1 MKPGCYFDYYEPL
14 LRINPDEMFP
24 QPGIPAPQPMTPS
37 DFEKAPGS
45 PTDLGTEYTQGY
57 LRTQI
62 GKRMR
67 VTFLLGTNTIQ
78 DRTGILR
85 DVGISY
91 IVLREEETNS
101 DVLCDIYSI
110 KFVNIFQ

>member
-1 MKPGCYFDYYEPL
+1 MKPGCYYDCYEPL

-24 QPGIPAPQPMTPS
+24 QPGIPTPQPMTPS

-45 PTDLGTEYTQGY
+45 PADLGPDYTQGY
-57 LRTQI
+57 LKTQI
-62 GKRMR
+62 GKRIR

-78 DRTGILR
+78 DRTGVLK

-110 KFVNIFQ
+110 KFVNIFD